1 MKACVAVVM
10 CAGLLA
16 ACSGPSN
23 PEGEKAAAPA
33 VPKAA
38 ASGATTAKALVSGID
53 KANMDATARP
63 QDDFYRYVNGHWL
76 DTTEIPPDKL
86 FFAGGGGSV
95 RGYGYK
101 SIGVPGPGGIVTGGR
116 YLLEASLEARY
127 KVTNDIGVVGFVD
140 GGYVAADTFPGL
152 DDLRVGAGIGLRY
165 YTGLGPLRLD
175 AAVPLNKHAGDPDYA
190 LYVGIGQAF

>member
-76 DTTEIPPDKL
+76 DTTEIPPDKPAYGVFSKL
-86 FFAGGGGSV
+86 F
-95 RGYGYK
+95 
-101 SIGVPGPGGIVTGGR
+101 
-116 YLLEASLEARY
+116 
-127 KVTNDIGVVGFVD
+127 
-140 GGYVAADTFPGL
+140 
-152 DDLRVGAGIGLRY
+152 DDAQANLRTIIE
-165 YTGLGPLRLD
+165 D
-175 AAVPLNKHAGDPDYA
+175 AAKADPATLERFLGVSGADGAKH
-190 LYVGIGQAF
+190 